1 MKSKKFTTFDIEGK
15 NYIFSAVNFKKA
27 FDSFNGDRKLKVQD
41 LEEIIADKT
50 GVSKES
56 VHNWRFA
63 SNGPSTIEQI
73 KSIASCLSIKDYKL
87 LMKEDTEMENS
98 NSLNTL
104 QIEAAR
110 RIYGEIVS
118 FLNEFLNTDGFNH
131 YWLEIADKL
140 KEKYE
145 RNYSDF
151 VLDELEKY
159 VDDRYNKV
167 VLAYEKEYII
177 LKNHPLYQDLE
188 DLLYSEK
195 GLSECYVGKL
205 SYAYRFESQTENIN
219 GNITGKTTYEDYEIA
234 NNRVRSVFDKYF

>member
-1 MKSKKFTTFDIEGK
+1 
-15 NYIFSAVNFKKA
+15 
-27 FDSFNGDRKLKVQD
+27 
-41 LEEIIADKT
+41 
-50 GVSKES
+50 
-56 VHNWRFA
+56 
-63 SNGPSTIEQI
+63 
-73 KSIASCLSIKDYKL
+73 
-87 LMKEDTEMENS
+87 MENS

-131 YWLEIADKL
+131 YWFEIADKL

-145 RNYSDF
+145 RNYIDF

-205 SYAYRFESQTENIN
+205 SYAYRFESQTEDIN
-219 GNITGKTTYEDYEIA
+219 GNITGKTTYEDYEIT